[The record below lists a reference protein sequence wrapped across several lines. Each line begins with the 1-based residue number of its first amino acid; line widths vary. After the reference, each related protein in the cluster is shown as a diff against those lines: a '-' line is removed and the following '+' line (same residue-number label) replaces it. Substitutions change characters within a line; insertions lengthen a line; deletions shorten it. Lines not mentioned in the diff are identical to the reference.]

1 MTIAVFGLKVNKED
15 LDYTYTLIDALS
27 RDSVRLLIHEQ
38 YAEQLIANGVSL
50 PPHHRYSDHLS
61 LLSLRP
67 SIMISMGGDGTILR
81 SKQLVRDSLLPIM
94 GINLGRMGFLA
105 SIEKQRIRKAIDEVI
120 AGKYYTEDR
129 TMIHLESN
137 IPIFDKEEVY
147 ALNDFTLHKRDTSS
161 MITIKSY
168 IDGNLFN
175 TYWADGII
183 VATPTGSTGYSLAC
197 GGPIVFP
204 DSGNFIITPVAPHN
218 LNVRPV
224 VISDDT
230 TISFSIEGRSENF
243 LCTLDNQYATITT
256 EHHITLRKADHK
268 IRLAHMHD
276 ITFMRQINEKLLW
289 GLDIRN

>member
-1 MTIAVFGLKVNKED
+1 MIIAVFGLTVTTED
-15 LDYTYTLIDALS
+15 LDYTRTLMDALTS
-27 RDSVRLLIHEQ
+27 QNVQLLIHDA
-38 YAEQLIANGVSL
+38 YAQELAAHNIEL
-50 PPHHRYSDHLS
+50 PDHKLYTDHLS
-61 LLSLRP
+61 LQSLRP
-67 SIMISMGGDGTILR
+67 EIMISMGGDGTILR
-81 SKQLVRDSLLPIM
+81 SKQLVRSSLLPIM

-105 SIEKQRIRKAIDEVI
+105 SIEKQRIRKAIAEVLE
-120 AGKYYTEDR
+120 GKFYTEDR
-129 TMIHLESN
+129 TVIRLESN
-137 IPIFDKEEVY
+137 TKIFDEQEVF

-161 MITIKSY
+161 MITIKTF
-168 IDGNLFN
+168 IDGSLFN

-224 VISDDT
+224 VISDDA
-230 TISFSIEGRSENF
+230 TISFEIDGRSENF
-243 LCTLDNQYATITT
+243 LCTLDNQHATITSG
-256 EHHITLRKADHK
+256 HRITLRKAAHK